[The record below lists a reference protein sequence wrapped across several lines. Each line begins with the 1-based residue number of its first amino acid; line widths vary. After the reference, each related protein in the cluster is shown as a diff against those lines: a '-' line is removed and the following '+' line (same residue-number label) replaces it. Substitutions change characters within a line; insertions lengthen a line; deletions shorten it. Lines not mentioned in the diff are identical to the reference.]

1 MTLESHSPKQGSDH
15 AGPSLMDRSI
25 SGMLWVA
32 LDKLGASGTNFVIT
46 VVLARLLFPEDFG
59 LVAMAM
65 VFLEVSSVFVE
76 SGFSTALIREK
87 EISQADRSTAFLFNV
102 TAAVLLYAALFACAP
117 LIAGLYK
124 VPALVPVIRVMGLGL
139 IIDAATIVPSSA
151 LVQRVDM
158 RARTLARLI
167 AATLSGGIGVLLA
180 WRGHGAWALVAR
192 MLVNSALL
200 AVLLHRFDPWR
211 PTFGFHRGSFKRL
224 FGFGS
229 RILATGL
236 LDKFFSQAYRLVIG
250 KVYAAATLGLYT
262 QAGGFVSMAVNT
274 LFRPVQTV
282 AYPVLSKMRDDPSRL
297 KDGHRLM
304 LRMGSFIM
312 FPVLVLLAVLAEPF
326 IGSLIGTKWIAAAP
340 YLRLLC
346 VAGATMHVSTVNLT
360 ALLVLGRSDLSL
372 RLEIIKKLNIVVA
385 IVLALPHGV
394 MGLVV
399 GEAVVSVVNML
410 VDTWYTRGLLGWH
423 PMEQIGD
430 VLPSLLIAIIA
441 GVVVLMAKMILTVSG
456 PLALAA
462 LASIGIIAYVVPH
475 VLLGTR
481 EWRTITGTLLP
492 KALATVTHDRN
503 TR

>member
-180 WRGHGAWALVAR
+180 WRGHGA
-192 MLVNSALL
+192 
-200 AVLLHRFDPWR
+200 
-211 PTFGFHRGSFKRL
+211 
-224 FGFGS
+224 
-229 RILATGL
+229 
-236 LDKFFSQAYRLVIG
+236 
-250 KVYAAATLGLYT
+250 
-262 QAGGFVSMAVNT
+262 
-274 LFRPVQTV
+274 
-282 AYPVLSKMRDDPSRL
+282 
-297 KDGHRLM
+297 
-304 LRMGSFIM
+304 
-312 FPVLVLLAVLAEPF
+312 
-326 IGSLIGTKWIAAAP
+326 
-340 YLRLLC
+340 
-346 VAGATMHVSTVNLT
+346 
-360 ALLVLGRSDLSL
+360 
-372 RLEIIKKLNIVVA
+372 
-385 IVLALPHGV
+385 
-394 MGLVV
+394 
-399 GEAVVSVVNML
+399 
-410 VDTWYTRGLLGWH
+410 
-423 PMEQIGD
+423 
-430 VLPSLLIAIIA
+430 
-441 GVVVLMAKMILTVSG
+441 
-456 PLALAA
+456 
-462 LASIGIIAYVVPH
+462 
-475 VLLGTR
+475 
-481 EWRTITGTLLP
+481 
-492 KALATVTHDRN
+492 
-503 TR
+503 